1 MPGIGML
8 NETELH
14 EQLKH
19 LYAGAEG
26 ETEQVVEGF
35 VVDVV
40 RDGELIEIQTRGF
53 GKMRRKLVALS
64 ATHRVRIV
72 HPIATETV
80 ITKLSDTGEIHSS
93 RRSPRKGRMEE
104 IYREIVSIAD
114 LLPHENIAVEAVMV
128 RVVETRIDDGKGSWR
143 RRGVS
148 IVARQLGAVDGTH
161 RLTSAKD
168 YLHVLPSSL
177 EGEFTN
183 ADLIRETGL
192 RYRHAQPITSSLRK
206 MGLVRLAGKRGREQL
221 YEITKPRRRQKSSRA
236 RPRSGGTGTSNS
248 R

>member
-64 ATHRVRIV
+64 STHRVRIV

-80 ITKLSDTGEIHSS
+80 ITKLNAAGEILSS
-93 RRSPRKGRMEE
+93 RRSPRRGRMEE
-104 IYREIVSIAD
+104 FYREVVSIAD

-148 IVARQLGAVDGTH
+148 IVARQLAAVDESQ
-161 RLTSAKD
+161 LFASAKD
-168 YLHVLPSSL
+168 YLRVLPSSL
-177 EGEFTN
+177 GGEFTN
-183 ADLIRETGL
+183 ADLVRESGL
-192 RYRHAQPITSSLRK
+192 RYRYAQPITSALRK
-206 MGLVRLAGKRGREQL
+206 MGLVRLSGKRGREQL
-221 YEITKPRRRQKSSRA
+221 YEVVKPRRKA
-236 RPRSGGTGTSNS
+236 KTATSNS

>member
-26 ETEQVVEGF
+26 ETEQVVGGF

-53 GKMRRKLVALS
+53 GKMRRKLLALS
-64 ATHRVRIV
+64 TSHRVRIV

-93 RRSPRKGRMEE
+93 RRSPRKGRIEE

-114 LLPHENIAVEAVMV
+114 LLPDHV
-128 RVVETRIDDGKGSWR
+128 RREIRAVETRVDDGKGSWR

-161 RLTSAKD
+161 QFASRND
-168 YLHVLPSSL
+168 YLRVLPATL
-177 EGEFTN
+177 PDEFTN
-183 ADLIRETGL
+183 SDLIRESGI
-192 RYRHAQPITSSLRK
+192 RYRDAQPITSSLRK
-206 MGLVRLAGKRGREQL
+206 MGLLGLSGKRGREQL
-221 YEITKPRRRQKSSRA
+221 YKLAKRRR
-236 RPRSGGTGTSNS
+236 RPSATRSNSTRSDSGPGTSNS